1 MVVNNELDTNVRL
14 PVQQRA
20 LDSWKRVLDSGV
32 AIFTELGYEGFTIA
46 EICRR
51 ASVAPRFVYDRVAD
65 KDALF
70 MVVYL
75 HALEPLRNADRDITD
90 AERWRGLSPEQL
102 VRAAVHEVGLRFMLN
117 HDLLR
122 NVALLSSSNK
132 EVARYGAQDKAEF
145 GQYFAQMLT
154 PITPLV
160 THENANEAI
169 EFCFD
174 TVFSS
179 WVARTAFGPEF
190 SHQKASD
197 HEFDRD
203 MGSLAV
209 RYLLATNAAD

>member
-1 MVVNNELDTNVRL
+1 MLVDNKLETNVRL

-20 LDSWKRVLDSGV
+20 LDSWQRVLDSGV
-32 AIFTELGYEGFTIA
+32 AIFSELGYEGFTIA

-51 ASVAPRFVYDRVAD
+51 AKVAPRFVYDRVSD

-90 AERWRGLSPEQL
+90 SSRWTGLAPDDL
-102 VRAAVHEVGLRFMLN
+102 IRAAVHEVGLRFIQN

-122 NVALLSSSNK
+122 NVALLSSTNK
-132 EVARYGAQDKAEF
+132 EIARYGAQDKSEF
-145 GQYFAQMLT
+145 GQYFAQMLA
-154 PITPLV
+154 PIKSLV
-160 THENANEAI
+160 THKNVDEAI

-179 WVARTAFGPEF
+179 WVSRTAFGPEF
-190 SHQKASD
+190 SHQNSNDA
-197 HEFDRD
+197 EFDSD
-203 MGSLAV
+203 MGDLAV
-209 RYLLATNAAD
+209 RYLLSQRRSE